1 MPVTLSKL
9 IENTADTSF
18 MYEGEPVEIVY
29 YPARISD
36 PLYIRLQAFTQL
48 NEGSDM
54 AAMFQDLNK
63 QIVYLV
69 KSWDIYADE
78 KNLFP
83 LDADRLPEL
92 PLDLRIGVIQ
102 ALMGDFRPEARKP
115 QIQN

>member
-1 MPVTLSKL
+1 MPVTLAKL
-9 IENTADTSF
+9 ANNTAETSF
-18 MYEGEPVEIVY
+18 VYEGEPVEITY

-36 PLYIRLQAFTQL
+36 PLYIQLQAFTKL
-48 NEGSDM
+48 NEGADM

-63 QIVYLV
+63 QIVHLV
-69 KSWDIYADE
+69 KAWDIYEDE

-102 ALMGDFRPEARKP
+102 AMMGDFRPEARMP
-115 QIQN
+115 QTQS

>member
-1 MPVTLSKL
+1 MPVSLAKL
-9 IENTADTSF
+9 AANTADTSF
-18 MYEGEPVEIVY
+18 MYEGEPVEIIY

-36 PLYIRLQAFTQL
+36 PLYIQLQAFTRL
-48 NEGSDM
+48 DEGSDM
-54 AAMFQDLNK
+54 AAMFKDLNK

-69 KSWDIYADE
+69 KSWDIYEDE

-102 ALMGDFRPEARKP
+102 AMMGDFRPEARKP
-115 QIQN
+115 QTQN